1 MKRKQLPKAIMR
13 SDDELRAIAAHAAAD
28 EEAPA
33 SQPAS
38 PTGAFA
44 TEATAFARPVAND
57 QFPVVSI
64 YVDRHAARRRALAR
78 RIVERHKTYA
88 AIGGLSPL
96 PILNVAGVTA
106 IIMRMVK
113 QLSGLYE
120 VPFERD
126 RTRSL
131 IVSLIGGAVPTGLGT
146 ATASTLAFVL
156 PGRAGRS
163 RRFRDRRRRLT
174 HGIGLVFLDRFEARR
189 CRSVLPRSSTAEP
202 IDVAARRRQGI
213 SYTVVSSPM
222 PRSAACCIVG
232 CRPDFSRIFAAFGS
246 STTGLVT
253 MIARDEASPCTRAA
267 MFTVWPK

>member
-44 TEATAFARPVAND
+44 TEAAAFARPVAND
-57 QFPVVSI
+57 QFPVLSI
-64 YVDRHAARRRALAR
+64 YVDRYAARRRALAR

-156 PGRAGRS
+156 PGHALVGLGVSAIAAGA
-163 RRFRDRRRRLT
+163 LT
-174 HGIGLVFLDRFEARR
+174 RGIGLVFLDHFE
-189 CRSVLPRSSTAEP
+189 SKSMPLG
-202 IDVAARRRQGI
+202 AADI
-213 SYTVVSSPM
+213 EHS
-222 PRSAACCIVG
+222 
-232 CRPDFSRIFAAFGS
+232 
-246 STTGLVT
+246 
-253 MIARDEASPCTRAA
+253 
-267 MFTVWPK
+267 

>member
-44 TEATAFARPVAND
+44 TEAAAFARPVAND

-64 YVDRHAARRRALAR
+64 YVDRYAARRRALAR

-131 IVSLIGGAVPTGLGT
+131 IVSLIGGAVPTGIGT

-156 PGRAGRS
+156 PGHALVGLGVSAIAAGA
-163 RRFRDRRRRLT
+163 LT
-174 HGIGLVFLDRFEARR
+174 RGIGLVFLDHFE
-189 CRSVLPRSSTAEP
+189 STSMPLGAAE
-202 IDVAARRRQGI
+202 IEHG
-213 SYTVVSSPM
+213 
-222 PRSAACCIVG
+222 
-232 CRPDFSRIFAAFGS
+232 
-246 STTGLVT
+246 
-253 MIARDEASPCTRAA
+253 
-267 MFTVWPK
+267 

>member
-44 TEATAFARPVAND
+44 TEATAFVRPVAND

-64 YVDRHAARRRALAR
+64 YVDRYAARRRALAR

-131 IVSLIGGAVPTGLGT
+131 IVSLIGGAVPTGIGT

-156 PGRAGRS
+156 PGHALVGLGVSAIAAGA
-163 RRFRDRRRRLT
+163 LT
-174 HGIGLVFLDRFEARR
+174 RGIGLVFLDHFE
-189 CRSVLPRSSTAEP
+189 STSMPLGAAE
-202 IDVAARRRQGI
+202 IEHG
-213 SYTVVSSPM
+213 
-222 PRSAACCIVG
+222 
-232 CRPDFSRIFAAFGS
+232 
-246 STTGLVT
+246 
-253 MIARDEASPCTRAA
+253 
-267 MFTVWPK
+267 

>member
-1 MKRKQLPKAIMR
+1 MKRKQLPKAIRR
-13 SDDELRAIAAHAAAD
+13 SDDELRVIAGHAAAD

-44 TEATAFARPVAND
+44 TEAAAFARPAAND

-64 YVDRHAARRRALAR
+64 YVDRYAARRRALAR

-156 PGRAGRS
+156 PGHALVGLGVSAIAAGA
-163 RRFRDRRRRLT
+163 LT
-174 HGIGLVFLDRFEARR
+174 RGIGLVFLDHFE
-189 CRSVLPRSSTAEP
+189 STSMPLGAAE
-202 IDVAARRRQGI
+202 IEHG
-213 SYTVVSSPM
+213 
-222 PRSAACCIVG
+222 
-232 CRPDFSRIFAAFGS
+232 
-246 STTGLVT
+246 
-253 MIARDEASPCTRAA
+253 
-267 MFTVWPK
+267 

>member
-1 MKRKQLPKAIMR
+1 MKRKQLPKAIRR
-13 SDDELRAIAAHAAAD
+13 SDDELRVIADHAAAD

-44 TEATAFARPVAND
+44 TEAAAFARPVAND
-57 QFPVVSI
+57 QFPVVSV
-64 YVDRHAARRRALAR
+64 YVDRHAARRLALAR

-156 PGRAGRS
+156 PGHALVGLGVSAIAAGA
-163 RRFRDRRRRLT
+163 LT
-174 HGIGLVFLDRFEARR
+174 RGIGLVFLDHFE
-189 CRSVLPRSSTAEP
+189 STSMPLGAAE
-202 IDVAARRRQGI
+202 IEH
-213 SYTVVSSPM
+213 S
-222 PRSAACCIVG
+222 
-232 CRPDFSRIFAAFGS
+232 
-246 STTGLVT
+246 
-253 MIARDEASPCTRAA
+253 
-267 MFTVWPK
+267 

>member
-13 SDDELRAIAAHAAAD
+13 SDDELRVIAAHAAAD

-44 TEATAFARPVAND
+44 TEATAFARPAAND

-64 YVDRHAARRRALAR
+64 YVDRYAARRRALAR

-131 IVSLIGGAVPTGLGT
+131 IVSLIGGAVPTGIGT

-156 PGRAGRS
+156 PGHALVGLGVSAIAAGA
-163 RRFRDRRRRLT
+163 LT
-174 HGIGLVFLDRFEARR
+174 RGIGLVFLDHFD
-189 CRSVLPRSSTAEP
+189 STSMPLGAAE
-202 IDVAARRRQGI
+202 IEYG
-213 SYTVVSSPM
+213 
-222 PRSAACCIVG
+222 
-232 CRPDFSRIFAAFGS
+232 
-246 STTGLVT
+246 
-253 MIARDEASPCTRAA
+253 
-267 MFTVWPK
+267 

>member
-1 MKRKQLPKAIMR
+1 MKRKRLPKAIMR

-44 TEATAFARPVAND
+44 TEAAAFARPVAND

-64 YVDRHAARRRALAR
+64 YVDRYAARRRALAR

-88 AIGGLSPL
+88 AVGGLSPL

-131 IVSLIGGAVPTGLGT
+131 IVSLIGGAVPTGIGT

-156 PGRAGRS
+156 PGHALVGLGVSAIAAGA
-163 RRFRDRRRRLT
+163 LT
-174 HGIGLVFLDRFEARR
+174 RGIGLVFLDHFE
-189 CRSVLPRSSTAEP
+189 STSMPLGAAE
-202 IDVAARRRQGI
+202 IEHG
-213 SYTVVSSPM
+213 
-222 PRSAACCIVG
+222 
-232 CRPDFSRIFAAFGS
+232 
-246 STTGLVT
+246 
-253 MIARDEASPCTRAA
+253 
-267 MFTVWPK
+267 

>member
-1 MKRKQLPKAIMR
+1 MKRKQLPKAIRR
-13 SDDELRAIAAHAAAD
+13 SDDELRVIADHAAAD

-44 TEATAFARPVAND
+44 TEAAAFARPVAND

-64 YVDRHAARRRALAR
+64 YVDRYAARRRALAR

-156 PGRAGRS
+156 PGHALVGLGVSAIAAGA
-163 RRFRDRRRRLT
+163 LT
-174 HGIGLVFLDRFEARR
+174 RGIGLVFLDHFE
-189 CRSVLPRSSTAEP
+189 STSMPFGAAE
-202 IDVAARRRQGI
+202 IEHG
-213 SYTVVSSPM
+213 
-222 PRSAACCIVG
+222 
-232 CRPDFSRIFAAFGS
+232 
-246 STTGLVT
+246 
-253 MIARDEASPCTRAA
+253 
-267 MFTVWPK
+267 

>member
-1 MKRKQLPKAIMR
+1 MKRKQLPKAIRR
-13 SDDELRAIAAHAAAD
+13 SDDELRVIAAGAAAD

-33 SQPAS
+33 WQPAS

-44 TEATAFARPVAND
+44 TEAAAFARPVAND

-64 YVDRHAARRRALAR
+64 YVDRYAARRRALAR

-156 PGRAGRS
+156 PGHALVGLGVSAIAAGA
-163 RRFRDRRRRLT
+163 LT
-174 HGIGLVFLDRFEARR
+174 RGIGLVFLDHFE
-189 CRSVLPRSSTAEP
+189 STSMPLGAAE
-202 IDVAARRRQGI
+202 IEHG
-213 SYTVVSSPM
+213 
-222 PRSAACCIVG
+222 
-232 CRPDFSRIFAAFGS
+232 
-246 STTGLVT
+246 
-253 MIARDEASPCTRAA
+253 
-267 MFTVWPK
+267 

>member
-44 TEATAFARPVAND
+44 TEAAAFARPVAND

-64 YVDRHAARRRALAR
+64 YVDRYAARRRALAR
-78 RIVERHKTYA
+78 RLVERHKTYA

-146 ATASTLAFVL
+146 TASTLAFVL
-156 PGRAGRS
+156 PGHALVGLGVSAIAAGA
-163 RRFRDRRRRLT
+163 LT
-174 HGIGLVFLDRFEARR
+174 RGIGLVFLDHFD
-189 CRSVLPRSSTAEP
+189 STSMPLGAAE
-202 IDVAARRRQGI
+202 IEHG
-213 SYTVVSSPM
+213 
-222 PRSAACCIVG
+222 
-232 CRPDFSRIFAAFGS
+232 
-246 STTGLVT
+246 
-253 MIARDEASPCTRAA
+253 
-267 MFTVWPK
+267 

>member
-44 TEATAFARPVAND
+44 TEAAAFARPVAND

-64 YVDRHAARRRALAR
+64 YVDRYAARRRALAR

-156 PGRAGRS
+156 PGHALVGLGVSAIAAGA
-163 RRFRDRRRRLT
+163 LT
-174 HGIGLVFLDRFEARR
+174 RGIGLVFLDHFD
-189 CRSVLPRSSTAEP
+189 STSMPLGAAE
-202 IDVAARRRQGI
+202 IEYG
-213 SYTVVSSPM
+213 
-222 PRSAACCIVG
+222 
-232 CRPDFSRIFAAFGS
+232 
-246 STTGLVT
+246 
-253 MIARDEASPCTRAA
+253 
-267 MFTVWPK
+267 

>member
-1 MKRKQLPKAIMR
+1 MKRKQLPKAIRR
-13 SDDELRAIAAHAAAD
+13 SDDELRVIAGHAAAD

-44 TEATAFARPVAND
+44 TEAAAFARPAAND

-64 YVDRHAARRRALAR
+64 YVDRYAARRRALAR

-96 PILNVAGVTA
+96 PILNVAGITA

-156 PGRAGRS
+156 PGHALVGLGVSAIAAGA
-163 RRFRDRRRRLT
+163 LT
-174 HGIGLVFLDRFEARR
+174 RGIGLVFLDHFETT
-189 CRSVLPRSSTAEP
+189 SMPLGAE
-202 IDVAARRRQGI
+202 IEHG
-213 SYTVVSSPM
+213 
-222 PRSAACCIVG
+222 
-232 CRPDFSRIFAAFGS
+232 
-246 STTGLVT
+246 
-253 MIARDEASPCTRAA
+253 
-267 MFTVWPK
+267 

>member
-1 MKRKQLPKAIMR
+1 MKRKQLPKAIRR
-13 SDDELRAIAAHAAAD
+13 SDDELRVIADHAAAD

-44 TEATAFARPVAND
+44 TEAAAFARPVAND

-64 YVDRHAARRRALAR
+64 YVDRYAARRRALAR

-156 PGRAGRS
+156 PGHALVGLGVSAIAAGA
-163 RRFRDRRRRLT
+163 LT
-174 HGIGLVFLDRFEARR
+174 RGIGLVFLDHFETTSMPLGA
-189 CRSVLPRSSTAEP
+189 AE
-202 IDVAARRRQGI
+202 IEHG
-213 SYTVVSSPM
+213 
-222 PRSAACCIVG
+222 
-232 CRPDFSRIFAAFGS
+232 
-246 STTGLVT
+246 
-253 MIARDEASPCTRAA
+253 
-267 MFTVWPK
+267 

>member
-44 TEATAFARPVAND
+44 TEAAAFARPVAND
-57 QFPVVSI
+57 QFPVLSI
-64 YVDRHAARRRALAR
+64 YVDRYAARRRALAR

-131 IVSLIGGAVPTGLGT
+131 IVSLIGGAVPTGIGT

-156 PGRAGRS
+156 PGHALVGLGVSAIAAGA
-163 RRFRDRRRRLT
+163 LT
-174 HGIGLVFLDRFEARR
+174 RGIGLVFLDHFE
-189 CRSVLPRSSTAEP
+189 SKSMPLG
-202 IDVAARRRQGI
+202 AADI
-213 SYTVVSSPM
+213 EHS
-222 PRSAACCIVG
+222 
-232 CRPDFSRIFAAFGS
+232 
-246 STTGLVT
+246 
-253 MIARDEASPCTRAA
+253 
-267 MFTVWPK
+267 

>member
-44 TEATAFARPVAND
+44 TEATAFVRPVAND

-64 YVDRHAARRRALAR
+64 YVDRYAARRRALAR

-156 PGRAGRS
+156 PGHALVGLGVSAVAAGA
-163 RRFRDRRRRLT
+163 LT
-174 HGIGLVFLDRFEARR
+174 RGIGLVFLDHFE
-189 CRSVLPRSSTAEP
+189 STSMPLGAAE
-202 IDVAARRRQGI
+202 IEH
-213 SYTVVSSPM
+213 S
-222 PRSAACCIVG
+222 
-232 CRPDFSRIFAAFGS
+232 
-246 STTGLVT
+246 
-253 MIARDEASPCTRAA
+253 
-267 MFTVWPK
+267 

>member
-44 TEATAFARPVAND
+44 TEAAAFARPVAND

-64 YVDRHAARRRALAR
+64 YVDRHAARRLALAR

-156 PGRAGRS
+156 PGHALVGLGVSAIAAGA
-163 RRFRDRRRRLT
+163 LT
-174 HGIGLVFLDRFEARR
+174 RGIGLVFLDHFE
-189 CRSVLPRSSTAEP
+189 STSMPLGAAE
-202 IDVAARRRQGI
+202 IEYG
-213 SYTVVSSPM
+213 
-222 PRSAACCIVG
+222 
-232 CRPDFSRIFAAFGS
+232 
-246 STTGLVT
+246 
-253 MIARDEASPCTRAA
+253 
-267 MFTVWPK
+267 

>member
-38 PTGAFA
+38 LTGAFA

-64 YVDRHAARRRALAR
+64 YVDRYAARRRALAR

-131 IVSLIGGAVPTGLGT
+131 IVSLIGGAVPTGIGT

-156 PGRAGRS
+156 PGHALVGLGVSAIAAGA
-163 RRFRDRRRRLT
+163 LT
-174 HGIGLVFLDRFEARR
+174 RGIGLVFLDHFE
-189 CRSVLPRSSTAEP
+189 STSMPLGAAE
-202 IDVAARRRQGI
+202 IEHG
-213 SYTVVSSPM
+213 
-222 PRSAACCIVG
+222 
-232 CRPDFSRIFAAFGS
+232 
-246 STTGLVT
+246 
-253 MIARDEASPCTRAA
+253 
-267 MFTVWPK
+267 

>member
-1 MKRKQLPKAIMR
+1 MKRKQLPKAIRR
-13 SDDELRAIAAHAAAD
+13 SDDELRVIADHAAAD

-44 TEATAFARPVAND
+44 TEAAAFARPAAND

-64 YVDRHAARRRALAR
+64 YVDRYAARRRALAR

-156 PGRAGRS
+156 PGHALVGLGVSAIAAGA
-163 RRFRDRRRRLT
+163 LT
-174 HGIGLVFLDRFEARR
+174 RGIGLVFLDHFE
-189 CRSVLPRSSTAEP
+189 STSMPFGAAE
-202 IDVAARRRQGI
+202 IEHG
-213 SYTVVSSPM
+213 
-222 PRSAACCIVG
+222 
-232 CRPDFSRIFAAFGS
+232 
-246 STTGLVT
+246 
-253 MIARDEASPCTRAA
+253 
-267 MFTVWPK
+267 

>member
-44 TEATAFARPVAND
+44 TEAAAFARPVAND

-64 YVDRHAARRRALAR
+64 YVDRYAARRRALAR

-156 PGRAGRS
+156 PGHALVGLGVSAIAAGA
-163 RRFRDRRRRLT
+163 LT
-174 HGIGLVFLDRFEARR
+174 RGIGLVFLDHFE
-189 CRSVLPRSSTAEP
+189 STSMPLGAAE
-202 IDVAARRRQGI
+202 IEHG
-213 SYTVVSSPM
+213 
-222 PRSAACCIVG
+222 
-232 CRPDFSRIFAAFGS
+232 
-246 STTGLVT
+246 
-253 MIARDEASPCTRAA
+253 
-267 MFTVWPK
+267 

>member
-1 MKRKQLPKAIMR
+1 MKRKQLPRAIMR

-44 TEATAFARPVAND
+44 TEAAAFARPVAND

-64 YVDRHAARRRALAR
+64 YVDRYAARRRALAR

-156 PGRAGRS
+156 PGHALVGLGVSAIAAGA
-163 RRFRDRRRRLT
+163 LT
-174 HGIGLVFLDRFEARR
+174 RGIGLVFLDHFE
-189 CRSVLPRSSTAEP
+189 STSMPLGAAE
-202 IDVAARRRQGI
+202 IEHG
-213 SYTVVSSPM
+213 
-222 PRSAACCIVG
+222 
-232 CRPDFSRIFAAFGS
+232 
-246 STTGLVT
+246 
-253 MIARDEASPCTRAA
+253 
-267 MFTVWPK
+267 

>member
-1 MKRKQLPKAIMR
+1 
-13 SDDELRAIAAHAAAD
+13 
-28 EEAPA
+28 
-33 SQPAS
+33 
-38 PTGAFA
+38 
-44 TEATAFARPVAND
+44 
-57 QFPVVSI
+57 VVSI

-156 PGRAGRS
+156 PGHALVGLGVSAIAAGA
-163 RRFRDRRRRLT
+163 LT
-174 HGIGLVFLDRFEARR
+174 RGIGLVFLDHFE
-189 CRSVLPRSSTAEP
+189 STSMPLGAAE
-202 IDVAARRRQGI
+202 IEH
-213 SYTVVSSPM
+213 S
-222 PRSAACCIVG
+222 
-232 CRPDFSRIFAAFGS
+232 
-246 STTGLVT
+246 
-253 MIARDEASPCTRAA
+253 
-267 MFTVWPK
+267 

>member
-1 MKRKQLPKAIMR
+1 MKRKQLPKAIRR
-13 SDDELRAIAAHAAAD
+13 SDDELRVIADHAAAD

-44 TEATAFARPVAND
+44 TEAAAFARPVAND

-64 YVDRHAARRRALAR
+64 YVERYAARRRALAR

-156 PGRAGRS
+156 PGHALVGLGVSAIAAGA
-163 RRFRDRRRRLT
+163 LT
-174 HGIGLVFLDRFEARR
+174 RGIGLVFLDHFE
-189 CRSVLPRSSTAEP
+189 STSMPLGAAE
-202 IDVAARRRQGI
+202 IEHG
-213 SYTVVSSPM
+213 
-222 PRSAACCIVG
+222 
-232 CRPDFSRIFAAFGS
+232 
-246 STTGLVT
+246 
-253 MIARDEASPCTRAA
+253 
-267 MFTVWPK
+267 

>member
-38 PTGAFA
+38 PTDAFA
-44 TEATAFARPVAND
+44 TEAAAFARPVAND
-57 QFPVVSI
+57 QFPVVSV

-156 PGRAGRS
+156 PGHALVGLGVSAIAAGA
-163 RRFRDRRRRLT
+163 LT
-174 HGIGLVFLDRFEARR
+174 RGIGLVFLDHFD
-189 CRSVLPRSSTAEP
+189 STSMPLGAAE
-202 IDVAARRRQGI
+202 IEYG
-213 SYTVVSSPM
+213 
-222 PRSAACCIVG
+222 
-232 CRPDFSRIFAAFGS
+232 
-246 STTGLVT
+246 
-253 MIARDEASPCTRAA
+253 
-267 MFTVWPK
+267 

>member
-1 MKRKQLPKAIMR
+1 MTRKQLPKAIMR

-38 PTGAFA
+38 QTGAFS
-44 TEATAFARPVAND
+44 TESTAFARPVAND

-64 YVDRHAARRRALAR
+64 YVDRYAARRRALAR

-156 PGRAGRS
+156 PGHALVGLGVSAVAAGA
-163 RRFRDRRRRLT
+163 LT
-174 HGIGLVFLDRFEARR
+174 RGIGLVFLDHFE
-189 CRSVLPRSSTAEP
+189 STSMPLGAAE
-202 IDVAARRRQGI
+202 IEH
-213 SYTVVSSPM
+213 S
-222 PRSAACCIVG
+222 
-232 CRPDFSRIFAAFGS
+232 
-246 STTGLVT
+246 
-253 MIARDEASPCTRAA
+253 
-267 MFTVWPK
+267 

>member
-38 PTGAFA
+38 PTDAFA
-44 TEATAFARPVAND
+44 TEAAAFARPVAND
-57 QFPVVSI
+57 QFPVVSV

-156 PGRAGRS
+156 PGHALVGLGVSAVAAGA
-163 RRFRDRRRRLT
+163 LT
-174 HGIGLVFLDRFEARR
+174 RGIGLVFLDHFE
-189 CRSVLPRSSTAEP
+189 STSMPLGAAE
-202 IDVAARRRQGI
+202 IEH
-213 SYTVVSSPM
+213 S
-222 PRSAACCIVG
+222 
-232 CRPDFSRIFAAFGS
+232 
-246 STTGLVT
+246 
-253 MIARDEASPCTRAA
+253 
-267 MFTVWPK
+267 

>member
-1 MKRKQLPKAIMR
+1 MKRKQLPKAIRR
-13 SDDELRAIAAHAAAD
+13 SDDELRVIADHAAAD
-28 EEAPA
+28 EEASA

-44 TEATAFARPVAND
+44 TEAAAFARPVAND

-64 YVDRHAARRRALAR
+64 YVDRYAARRRALAR

-156 PGRAGRS
+156 PGHALVGLGVSAIAAGA
-163 RRFRDRRRRLT
+163 LT
-174 HGIGLVFLDRFEARR
+174 RGIGLVFLDHFE
-189 CRSVLPRSSTAEP
+189 STSMPFGAAE
-202 IDVAARRRQGI
+202 IEHG
-213 SYTVVSSPM
+213 
-222 PRSAACCIVG
+222 
-232 CRPDFSRIFAAFGS
+232 
-246 STTGLVT
+246 
-253 MIARDEASPCTRAA
+253 
-267 MFTVWPK
+267 